1 VAVKAGGEVDAW
13 CTKCRMDLSHRVV
26 AMVASKPKRV
36 ECQTCH
42 SQHNYRAPKNAPA
55 AATGTKKK
63 LASAKTP
70 RAASKTTGGT
80 KPTRHQHD
88 WEVHLAGK
96 DDGAFRAYAVSS
108 RFERDELIRHKTFGD
123 GCVLEVL
130 QDQKINVIFREGMK
144 VLVHGRA

>member
-13 CTKCRMDLSHRVV
+13 CTKCRMDLLHRVV
-26 AMVASKPKRV
+26 AMVAAKPKRV
-36 ECQTCH
+36 ECKTCQ
-42 SQHNYRAPKNAPA
+42 SQHNYRAPKGAPA
-55 AATGTKKK
+55 AAGAKKAS
-63 LASAKTP
+63 ASAKTP
-70 RAASKTTGGT
+70 RAAKAGT
-80 KPTRHQHD
+80 PKPSRIQHD

-96 DDGAFRAYAVSS
+96 EPSAFRAYSVSS

-130 QDQKINVIFREGMK
+130 QDQKINVIFREGIK

>member
-1 VAVKAGGEVDAW
+1 MAVKAGGEVDSW
-13 CTKCRMDLSHRVV
+13 CTKCRMDLLHRVV
-26 AMVASKPKRV
+26 AMVGGKPKRV

-55 AATGTKKK
+55 AASGKKSATTK
-63 LASAKTP
+63 ARSAKSASTP
-70 RAASKTTGGT
+70 
-80 KPTRHQHD
+80 KPSRIQHD

-96 DDGAFRAYAVSS
+96 EQGAFRAYSINS

-130 QDQKINVIFREGMK
+130 QDQKINVIFREGIK